1 MIESPRG
8 FDRFSTLGMTEAE
21 IRNYRRAF
29 HHALFGSASVEGM
42 SSTPYSMS
50 PSYSFLLFT
59 TTYTAEEESRT
70 LEEQWISSFDSGST
84 FEPPPPHY
92 PRDSAIRM
100 TTKGLLIGFFAPV
113 LSIFLGNEDLK
124 PPIFFDGKV
133 FPELGNSEV
142 EALPSVVV
150 PPVMS
155 QAILAGLVLNFLGAL
170 IFFLYT

>member
-1 MIESPRG
+1 MPS
-8 FDRFSTLGMTEAE
+8 LGRHPPKDCLPLRTVCL
-21 IRNYRRAF
+21 R
-29 HHALFGSASVEGM
+29 H
-42 SSTPYSMS
+42 TPF
-50 PSYSFLLFT
+50 SYSRLPG
-59 TTYTAEEESRT
+59 TAEEESRI
-70 LEEQWISSFDSGST
+70 LEEQWISSFSSGST

-92 PRDSAIRM
+92 PRDSAVR
-100 TTKGLLIGFFAPV
+100 TTTQGLLIGFFAPV

>member
-21 IRNYRRAF
+21 IRSYRRAF
-29 HHALFGSASVEGM
+29 HHALFGSASAEGL
-42 SSTPYSMS
+42 SSSPYSMS
-50 PSYSFLLFT
+50 LPYSFLLFT
-59 TTYTAEEESRT
+59 NTRTAEEESRT

-84 FEPPPPHY
+84 FEPPPPHH
-92 PRDSAIRM
+92 PRDSAVRM
-100 TTKGLLIGFFAPV
+100 ITQGLLIGFFAPV

-142 EALPSVVV
+142 EALPSVIV
-150 PPVMS
+150 PPAMS
-155 QAILAGLVLNFLGAL
+155 QAILAGLIMNFLGAL

>member
-1 MIESPRG
+1 MPS
-8 FDRFSTLGMTEAE
+8 LGQHPPKDCLPLRTVCL
-21 IRNYRRAF
+21 
-29 HHALFGSASVEGM
+29 HH
-42 SSTPYSMS
+42 TPF
-50 PSYSFLLFT
+50 SYSRLAR
-59 TTYTAEEESRT
+59 TAEEESRI
-70 LEEQWISSFDSGST
+70 LEEQWISSFSSGST

-92 PRDSAIRM
+92 PRDTAVRA
-100 TTKGLLIGFFAPV
+100 TTQGLLIGFFAPV

-124 PPIFFDGKV
+124 PPIFFDGTV

>member
-1 MIESPRG
+1 MIDSPRG

-21 IRNYRRAF
+21 IRGYRRAF
-29 HHALFGSASVEGM
+29 HHALFGSAPVEGI
-42 SSTPYSMS
+42 SSSPYSMS

-59 TTYTAEEESRT
+59 TTCTAEEESRT
-70 LEEQWISSFDSGST
+70 LEEQWISSFNSGST

-124 PPIFFDGKV
+124 PPVFFDGRV

-142 EALPSVVV
+142 EALPSVIV